1 MKYYKHGSCECRLPS
16 VSTDTSQWICSETQ
30 PWRRSYATAWELE
43 LPQTRVLEVHIP
55 WRAVWSNHYSRNA
68 HLFTEGRLQYLEPR
82 AAHVLIIWYF
92 PPSDVT
98 RFRAHAVYFRL
109 CFQQVVAVEGASTR
123 ISIHSACRCV
133 LILSRVLTMVQYVIC
148 GIVCSMNSLS
158 RPVLKNNKKETSETL
173 RSGDR
178 IGPVPQAKLTVGNHS
193 VNASLC
199 VYYSFC
205 SMEYWI
211 TTKNSF

>member
-1 MKYYKHGSCECRLPS
+1 M
-16 VSTDTSQWICSETQ
+16 
-30 PWRRSYATAWELE
+30 
-43 LPQTRVLEVHIP
+43 
-55 WRAVWSNHYSRNA
+55 
-68 HLFTEGRLQYLEPR
+68 
-82 AAHVLIIWYF
+82 
-92 PPSDVT
+92 T
-98 RFRAHAVYFRL
+98 RFRAYAVYFRL
-109 CFQQVVAVEGASTR
+109 YFQQVVAVEGASTR

-133 LILSRVLTMVQYVIC
+133 LILSRVLTIVQYVIC

-205 SMEYWI
+205 SMEY
-211 TTKNSF
+211 